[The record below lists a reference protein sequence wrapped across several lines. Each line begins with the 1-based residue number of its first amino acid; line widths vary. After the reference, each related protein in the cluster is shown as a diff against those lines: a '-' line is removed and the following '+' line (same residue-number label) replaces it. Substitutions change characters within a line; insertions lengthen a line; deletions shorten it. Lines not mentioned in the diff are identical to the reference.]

1 MRGKIIE
8 VVPAA
13 LPDDDSAARWQEQR
27 IKSAFLIMRRKIWL
41 IVACSIA
48 GLGGAAAYLANA
60 TPQYSATAL
69 VLLDTRSKYSNFD
82 TVVASPRE
90 GDPIVI
96 RTEVEVLRSRA
107 IAERVVRALDL
118 TNDPEF
124 KPQHRRSF
132 VDLVGDELPASVKRR
147 LVLLGVL
154 PDGSNEDE
162 VALTTRRVEGGL
174 SVDSDGRSYIV
185 TIHYSAST
193 GEKAA
198 KIANAFAAQYLASQ
212 IDAKKAITASANEW
226 AKSQVDA
233 AGEQLREAESA
244 IEQFRNKNKAIM
256 ELVPGPGSSVAA
268 TQQLTDLNR
277 LLAAATEERITAET
291 RLAAARKLVAA
302 KDVYAIPQVVA
313 SPLRQQ
319 LRVDEARAMA
329 RKASLEARLGGQY
342 PDLKAADSELARVR
356 GTMREEV
363 TKIVSSLASS
373 AELSRAREADLA
385 GKVEALRKDVGEVS
399 GLQFRLSNLE
409 REATA
414 RREFYTA
421 LQKRYVETSALLQG
435 VYADARIIAPASPE
449 PLPSSPKLW
458 TALVVGLLGGAA
470 VGAAIAALVEL
481 SDKSFRTAAQLEEAT
496 GLTCLGILPDLGRAL
511 HRALAGD
518 LSGREMR
525 VFREAVRSICSAM
538 DATLRT
544 SRDTCRVVLVT
555 SALPHEGKTVSSV
568 ALATVMAARGS
579 KTLLVDADLHRSP
592 AEGHLEVGS
601 PPRDLAAILADG
613 DGCRAATQVGENL
626 YVIKGE
632 RGHDDAQQV
641 FLSARFAAF
650 IGTARAEF
658 DAIVIDSPPAT
669 VVADAA
675 VLAPFA
681 DVVLHVV
688 RWGKTRRSAVLEAIS
703 RIRRSNREAVS
714 LTMMNRVDLGKYR
727 RYSRDGGWNFEY
739 AKYYRSTITVS
750 SKKQLS

>member
-27 IKSAFLIMRRKIWL
+27 VKSAFLVMRRKLWL
-41 IVACSIA
+41 IVACCVA
-48 GLGGAAAYLANA
+48 GLGVAAAYLIDA
-60 TPQYSATAL
+60 TPQYGATAL

-82 TVVASPRE
+82 NVVASPRE

-107 IAERVVRALDL
+107 IAERVVKALDL
-118 TNDPEF
+118 TKDPEF
-124 KPQHRRSF
+124 KPQHRKSF
-132 VDLVGDELPASVKRR
+132 VDLVGDELPASIRRR

-154 PDGSNEDE
+154 PDGSNQDE
-162 VALTTRRVEGGL
+162 VALTTRRLEGGL

-185 TIHYSAST
+185 TIHFTAST

-277 LLAAATEERITAET
+277 LLATATEERITAET

-302 KDVYAIPQVVA
+302 KDIYAIPQVVA
-313 SPLRQQ
+313 SPLMQQ
-319 LRVDEARAMA
+319 LRVDEARVLA
-329 RKASLEARLGGQY
+329 RRASLESGLGGQY
-342 PDLKAADSELARVR
+342 PDLKAAESELARVR

-385 GKVEALRKDVGEVS
+385 RKVEALRKDVGEVS
-399 GLQFRLSNLE
+399 GLQFQLANLE

-414 RREFYTA
+414 RREFYSA

-458 TALVVGLLGGAA
+458 TALAIGLLGGAA

-511 HRALAGD
+511 QRALAGD

-538 DATLRT
+538 DAALRG
-544 SRDTCRVVLVT
+544 RDKCRVVLVT

-592 AEGHLEVGS
+592 AEGYLEVGS

-613 DGCRAATQVGENL
+613 DGCQAATQVGENL

-650 IGTARAEF
+650 IGTARTQF

-688 RWGKTRRSAVLEAIS
+688 RWGRTRRSAVLDAIG
-703 RIRRSNREAVS
+703 RIRRSNGEAVA

-727 RYSRDGGWNFEY
+727 GYSRDGGWNFEY
-739 AKYYRSTITVS
+739 AKYYRSTITVP